1 MRLVMFLTI
10 LCYVPFVTNAHHST
24 VANFTQEIISV
35 EGVIERVRFQNPHSS
50 VLIKN
55 MDETG
60 NEVYWLVE
68 SSSSTSLRR
77 KGASFESFEIGSKVK
92 VTGLR
97 GRRQYT
103 MYLREITFEDGTI
116 FTPDRD
122 PY

>member
-10 LCYVPFVTNAHHST
+10 LCYVPVVTNAHHST
-24 VANFTQEIISV
+24 AANFTQEIISV